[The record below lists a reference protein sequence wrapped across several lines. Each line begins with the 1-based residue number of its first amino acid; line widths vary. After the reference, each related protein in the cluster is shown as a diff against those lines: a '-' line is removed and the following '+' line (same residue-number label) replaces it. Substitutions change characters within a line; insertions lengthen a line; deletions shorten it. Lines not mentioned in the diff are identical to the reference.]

1 MRTHRLAIFALIGLG
16 ALAMAGCY
24 DGNSTADTVAPVFL
38 SEQVQPGPA
47 DVDISVPADVVIESM
62 TIESHAKS
70 PSVKLSAQ
78 DDVLLTDWVIT
89 PIRSDGGTVA
99 SPQWQN
105 FYSVYVPA
113 GGSASVA
120 NYRIFPAEYFQQAP
134 LYQLFPQNGG
144 YDKETNKTNIR
155 QRMHIEIFGKT
166 VAGKAVSLVF
176 DVNLNF
182 FYLAP

>member
-16 ALAMAGCY
+16 ALALAGCY
-24 DGNSTADTVAPVFL
+24 DGNSTAETEAPVFL
-38 SEQVQPGPA
+38 SSQVQPGPA
-47 DVDISVPADVVIESM
+47 DVVMSGGVDV
-62 TIESHAKS
+62 TIENLIISSHAKS
-70 PSVKLSAQ
+70 PSVTLSAQ
-78 DDVLLTDWVIT
+78 QDVLLTDWVIT
-89 PIRSDGGTVA
+89 PIRTDGGTVA

-105 FYSVYVPA
+105 SYSVYVPA
-113 GGSASVA
+113 GGSTSVA

-134 LYQLFPQNGG
+134 LYQLFPENGG

-155 QRMHIEIFGKT
+155 QRLHIEVFGKT

-182 FYLAP
+182 VY